1 MVYREL
7 KKIIKYK
14 SIIFFVIFFLL
25 IISVMNLF
33 ITLEPNVVSS
43 KKSFDNF
50 KSLPVEDIGKDT
62 IPMDFPS
69 LVLWE
74 ADSLIGREKYIK
86 DEIKNLDK
94 KIKLPMLDSDEKKLL
109 TLEKNSLSN
118 IIGMDI
124 KFSHTAYFYSYIN
137 NLIYSGFLFLCLLIF
152 IFYYVFYQDI
162 ENSLITLY
170 KTYRIN
176 LKKLYIYKFLA
187 FLIFSFVILLMWA
200 TIDYI
205 FLIISGTDKSLF
217 IQNIKNFY
225 FAPLKL
231 RLYQYMFLNIGL
243 IYLTLIFLI
252 FLFSFLLFIFK
263 RVGLAISGLFAFILL
278 EFSMYNNIAL
288 GSSKEFFKLF
298 NIFSIFDRPF
308 KRTLPVKMI
317 TIGQVEYIVI
327 IGISIL
333 LIGCLILSCIL
344 YGKGMSLNTELN
356 GIFKGLRTN
365 NILINE
371 IYNIFI
377 GSKGIVILVLLAIF
391 SYISYEDFYYV
402 RADNY
407 EALSRDKREYY
418 GEIDDKLLSKLEAK
432 YNEAKKYSQRGHELL
447 EKMIKTDEEEAE
459 LRALAPFFGKYQNLR
474 IIRDEIN
481 FAKENG
487 ASYYV
492 DTQSTDFL
500 HSVNSKYNF
509 YKDTFIG
516 LGLISVMTALY
527 ISSNYNS
534 KIERLYETMLRV
546 KRRNLFRL
554 ILLYVVSLSIFA
566 ILIGTH
572 IGKLYKG
579 FFYRILDIS
588 INNIFPV
595 SSTMNYRLF
604 LALTLFSYI
613 LFIFTFVNISYYISC
628 RNSVIN
634 SFIISLFISILLMLG
649 FLILPGYS
657 PISILRY
664 EIFDKIYLYIIYIF
678 IYIGLD
684 IWILKK
690 IFK

>member
-94 KIKLPMLDSDEKKLL
+94 KIKLPMLNSDEKKLL
-109 TLEKNSLSN
+109 TLEKDSLSN

-137 NLIYSGFLFLCLLIF
+137 NFTYSGFLFLCLLIF
-152 IFYYVFYQDI
+152 IFYYVFYQDV
-162 ENSLITLY
+162 ENSLIKLY

-187 FLIFSFVILLMWA
+187 FLIFTFVILLMWA

-231 RLYQYMFLNIGL
+231 SLYQYMFLNIGL
-243 IYLTLIFLI
+243 IYLILIFLI
-252 FLFSFLLFIFK
+252 FLFSFLLFILK

-288 GSSKEFFKLF
+288 GSSKEFLKLF
-298 NIFSIFDRPF
+298 NIFSIFERPF
-308 KRTLPVKMI
+308 NRTLPVKMI
-317 TIGQVEYIVI
+317 TIAQVEYIVI

-333 LIGCLILSCIL
+333 LIGCFILSCNL
-344 YGKGMSLNTELN
+344 YGKGMSLKTELN
-356 GIFKGLRTN
+356 GVFKGLRTK

-377 GSKGIVILVLLAIF
+377 ESKGIVILVLLSIF

-418 GEIDDKLLSKLEAK
+418 GEIDDKLLSKLESK
-432 YNEAKKYSQRGHELL
+432 YNEAEKYGQRGHELL
-447 EKMIKTDEEEAE
+447 EKKVKTDEEEAE
-459 LRALAPFFGKYQNLR
+459 LRALSPFFGKYQNLS

-481 FAKENG
+481 FAKSNG

-516 LGLISVMTALY
+516 LGLISIITALY
-527 ISSNYNS
+527 ISSNFNS
-534 KIERLYETMLRV
+534 KIERLYETMLRI

-579 FFYRILDIS
+579 FFYRTLDIS

-595 SSTMNYRLF
+595 SSTMDYRIF

-664 EIFDKIYLYIIYIF
+664 EIFNNIYIYIVYIF